1 MHRVGPRPSKLRI
14 PTFYSI
20 PSPPCRNV
28 VFTRAAAGYRPEFIL
43 VRALPWIA
51 EHYPHTVATY
61 RPEFILVRA
70 LPAGRRRQRRVHFTW
85 HIPSWQQTPAI
96 PRQLVTPPQIAALVF
111 ATSAWY

>member
-28 VFTRAAAGYRPEFIL
+28 VFTRAAAG
-43 VRALPWIA
+43 
-51 EHYPHTVATY
+51 Y